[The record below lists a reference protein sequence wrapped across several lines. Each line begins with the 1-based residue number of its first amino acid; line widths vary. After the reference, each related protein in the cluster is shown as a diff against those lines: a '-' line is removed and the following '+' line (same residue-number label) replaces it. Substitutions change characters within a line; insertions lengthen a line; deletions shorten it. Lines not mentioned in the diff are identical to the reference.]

1 MLETYQ
7 TRQTE
12 GTPSRVLVIHCSD
25 PRYQPHFQNFVRDGL
40 GLTHYGL
47 IAIPGGVEL
56 LSPSET
62 SDTLRS
68 QGATWFDF
76 MSKLMNAER
85 CILIGHA
92 DCRWYVQSGIEPDEG
107 RLKEHVTRDLDAAR
121 DEICR
126 RFPGVNVEL
135 YFAELEE
142 QRASF
147 TALAEPALTSPEQAK
162 HRL

>member
-1 MLETYQ
+1 MRE
-7 TRQTE
+7 
-12 GTPSRVLVIHCSD
+12 
-25 PRYQPHFQNFVRDGL
+25 GL

-68 QGATWFDF
+68 QGAAWFDF

-92 DCRWYVQSGIEPDEG
+92 DCRWYVQSGIEPDEE
-107 RLKEHVTRDLDAAR
+107 RLKEHVARDLDAAR
-121 DEICR
+121 
-126 RFPGVNVEL
+126 
-135 YFAELEE
+135 Y
-142 QRASF
+142 
-147 TALAEPALTSPEQAK
+147 
-162 HRL
+162 

>member
-1 MLETYQ
+1 MLETFQ
-7 TRQTE
+7 TRQTD
-12 GTPSRVLVIHCSD
+12 GMPSRVLVIHCSD
-25 PRYQPHFQNFVRDGL
+25 PRYQPHFQNFVREGL

-56 LSPSET
+56 LSPSEP

-68 QGATWFDF
+68 QGAAWFDF

-92 DCRWYVQSGIEPDEG
+92 DCRWYVQSGIEPDEE
-107 RLKEHVTRDLDAAR
+107 RLKEHVTHDLDAAR

-126 RFPGVNVEL
+126 RFPGVSVEL

-147 TALAEPALTSPEQAK
+147 TILSEPALTSRQSETK
-162 HRL
+162 